1 MDAVIWN
8 ILHNEFC
15 SFKVKSLTQQFCQN
29 EYNLTGLCNRNS
41 CPLANSRYAT
51 VREVNGIVYLYM
63 KTVERMHL
71 PSQLWQRIKLSEQL
85 SSACKEIDSRL
96 EYWPEFVRNKCK
108 HRLVRIRQYLGRVRK
123 MQKRKE
129 MYIVESKKLR
139 KRESNREGKALVAAQ
154 LETTIEKELMDRL
167 QSGVYN
173 DTILNSNEKIWQKV
187 LEQQQQSEL
196 PEEEVFDE
204 NMEEF
209 EMVETD
215 FEASD
220 DDMEDGA
227 DAFGPTKL
235 SKVKRQIELEF
246 DNDQETQTNPQ

>member
-1 MDAVIWN
+1 MDSVIWN

-29 EYNLTGLCNRNS
+29 QYNLTGLCNRNS

-51 VREVNGIVYLYM
+51 VREVGGKVYLYM

-71 PSQLWQRIKLSEQL
+71 PAQLWQRIKLSEQL
-85 SSACKEIDSRL
+85 TAACKEIDSRL
-96 EYWPEFVRNKCK
+96 QYWPEFVKQKCK

-139 KRESNREGKALVAAQ
+139 KRESNREEKALVAAK
-154 LETTIEKELMDRL
+154 LEGTIEQELMERL

-187 LEQQQQSEL
+187 LEQQQQVDVVSE
-196 PEEEVFDE
+196 EDE

-220 DDMEDGA
+220 DDMEDTSTDPFA
-227 DAFGPTKL
+227 SSKKL
-235 SKVKRQIELEF
+235 SKKSKQIELEF
-246 DNDQETQTNPQ
+246 DEETIALQE

>member
-1 MDAVIWN
+1 MDSVIWN

-51 VREVNGIVYLYM
+51 VREVNGVVYLYM
-63 KTVERMHL
+63 KTIERMHL

-85 SSACKEIDSRL
+85 TVACKQIDSRL
-96 EYWPEFVRNKCK
+96 EFWPEFVKQKCK
-108 HRLVRIRQYLGRVRK
+108 HRLVRIRQYLSRVRK

-139 KRESNREGKALVAAQ
+139 KRESNREDKALVAAQ
-154 LETTIEKELMDRL
+154 LENTIEQELMDRL

-187 LEQQQQSEL
+187 LEQQQEVEIESEI
-196 PEEEVFDE
+196 DE
-204 NMEEF
+204 NLEEF
-209 EMVETD
+209 EMIETD

-220 DDMEDGA
+220 DDMEDVDPFA
-227 DAFGPTKL
+227 T
-235 SKVKRQIELEF
+235 SKISKKPHQIELEY
-246 DNDQETQTNPQ
+246 DQEKQSLTQ

>member
-15 SFKVKSLTQQFCQN
+15 SFKVNSLTQQFCQN
-29 EYNLTGLCNRNS
+29 KYNLTGLCNRNS

-51 VREVNGIVYLYM
+51 IREVNGKVYLYM

-85 SSACKEIDSRL
+85 SSACKEIDKRL
-96 EYWPEFVRNKCK
+96 EFWPDFVKQKCK

-123 MQKRKE
+123 MEKRKE
-129 MYIVESKKLR
+129 MYIVESKKTKR
-139 KRESNREGKALVAAQ
+139 RESNREAKALVAAK
-154 LETTIEKELMDRL
+154 LENTIEKELMERL

-173 DTILNSNEKIWQKV
+173 DVILNSNEKIWQRV
-187 LEQQQQSEL
+187 LEQQQE
-196 PEEEVFDE
+196 PEVEEVEEEL
-204 NMEEF
+204 EEF

-220 DDMEDGA
+220 DDMEDDPFA
-227 DAFGPTKL
+227 APKSIKKT
-235 SKVKRQIELEF
+235 REIELEF
-246 DNDQETQTNPQ
+246 EDTTEELVQ